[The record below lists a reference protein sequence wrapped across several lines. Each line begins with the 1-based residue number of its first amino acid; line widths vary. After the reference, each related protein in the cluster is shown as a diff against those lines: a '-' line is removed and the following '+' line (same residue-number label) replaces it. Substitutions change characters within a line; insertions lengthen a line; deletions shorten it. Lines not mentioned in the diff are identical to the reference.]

1 MTKPHL
7 NHCRQL
13 AELPEEVA
21 VGDLTAISLAAGK
34 RAARRLRR
42 QSEPWACPIA
52 PSRARRSLRRSRLP
66 DCFVRQSRTSSGER
80 SEANDE

>member
-34 RAARRLRR
+34 GGGACAGALVAA
-42 QSEPWACPIA
+42 P
-52 PSRARRSLRRSRLP
+52 
-66 DCFVRQSRTSSGER
+66 V
-80 SEANDE
+80 

>member
-34 RAARRLRR
+34 RAARAAACQLRR
-42 QSEPWACPIA
+42 QSEPAF
-52 PSRARRSLRRSRLP
+52 S
-66 DCFVRQSRTSSGER
+66 DQT
-80 SEANDE
+80 